1 MKYSLHI
8 LGRILRNKKI
18 LLVCCKRF
26 GLTFIGEY
34 EMKSTVYYA
43 SEYSSE
49 PNKRAGPNKRAVLNR
64 RAGRNFAQNTKKEC
78 RVKTGIITEA
88 CHK

>member
-1 MKYSLHI
+1 
-8 LGRILRNKKI
+8 
-18 LLVCCKRF
+18 
-26 GLTFIGEY
+26 
-34 EMKSTVYYA
+34 MKSTVYYA

-78 RVKTGIITEA
+78 SVKTGSFIHNRECVLAGTLKAFRIFFGDDTF
-88 CHK
+88 KVKTP

>member
-1 MKYSLHI
+1 
-8 LGRILRNKKI
+8 
-18 LLVCCKRF
+18 
-26 GLTFIGEY
+26 
-34 EMKSTVYYA
+34 MKSTVYYA